1 MDAYKLPDAIIL
13 CGGLGTRLKDVQQ
26 GIPKILTP
34 VGDKVLLDI
43 LIGQIVSAGVNR
55 IILSLGHLSE
65 KVVEYV
71 NIIDRS
77 NIEIV
82 NVIESKPLGTGGALK
97 LACSKSQS
105 DYFLVVNGD
114 SYTDIKP
121 SDLLKFHIRN
131 KSFATML
138 AVKIKDIGQYGSV
151 LVDSSGMIKSFE
163 EKPTFKC
170 TEGLINAGMY
180 VFNRSILNEI
190 KGGSMVSLEK
200 DIFPSLIGNDFY
212 AYISENK
219 FLDIGTPTSFFEAE
233 KFFSDVRS

>member
-1 MDAYKLPDAIIL
+1 
-13 CGGLGTRLKDVQQ
+13 
-26 GIPKILTP
+26 
-34 VGDKVLLDI
+34 
-43 LIGQIVSAGVNR
+43 
-55 IILSLGHLSE
+55 
-65 KVVEYV
+65 
-71 NIIDRS
+71 
-77 NIEIV
+77 
-82 NVIESKPLGTGGALK
+82 
-97 LACSKSQS
+97 
-105 DYFLVVNGD
+105 
-114 SYTDIKP
+114 
-121 SDLLKFHIRN
+121 
-131 KSFATML
+131 
-138 AVKIKDIGQYGSV
+138 
-151 LVDSSGMIKSFE
+151 MIKSFE